1 MSLEYMSL
9 FLKVKWMKR
18 SGVKISSSISI
29 ILSCSK
35 DPHLRWPPTPP
46 KAKERRTN
54 FQIVFRWTSMTLKK
68 KPPPLYSFS
77 EKEMSSSLFTWW
89 YYDEVMTSW
98 RGNLLTLKSAA
109 NNHVQILFLSLLC
122 VSFSRNSCR
131 RQWTKRTYMYNI
143 WRFELLPVRFLTCS
157 KRISVKTMQG
167 CNCYDL
173 AMGHPQKMYG
183 LESS

>member
-1 MSLEYMSL
+1 MSL

-68 KPPPLYSFS
+68 RNQPPPLHSFS

-122 VSFSRNSCR
+122 VSFSGDFCR
-131 RQWTKRTYMYNI
+131 LQWTERTLYNI
-143 WRFELLPVRFLTCS
+143 WRFELPVRFLTCS
-157 KRISVKTMQG
+157 KSMLDCMVYI
-167 CNCYDL
+167 L
-173 AMGHPQKMYG
+173 FFP
-183 LESS
+183 